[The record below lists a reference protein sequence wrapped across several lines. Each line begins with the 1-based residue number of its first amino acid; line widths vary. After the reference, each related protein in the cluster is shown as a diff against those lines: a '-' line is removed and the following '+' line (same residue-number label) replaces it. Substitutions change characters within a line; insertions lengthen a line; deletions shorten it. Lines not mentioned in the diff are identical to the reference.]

1 MAEEVSAEKAKEIVE
16 MLTGG
21 GSIDSINT
29 SLALGILPLVESIG
43 DHDLVERLVEHA
55 QKVAAYNKKIN
66 GLQVNR
72 PLNISQLV

>member
-1 MAEEVSAEKAKEIVE
+1 MAEEVSAEKAKEIIE

-43 DHDLVERLVEHA
+43 DHDLLERLVEHA
-55 QKVAAYNKKIN
+55 QKVAADEIEK
-66 GLQVNR
+66 GLS
-72 PLNISQLV
+72 LIHI

>member
-1 MAEEVSAEKAKEIVE
+1 MAEEVSAEKAKEIIE

-43 DHDLVERLVEHA
+43 DHDLLERLVEHA
-55 QKVAAYNKKIN
+55 QKVAADEIENCLLYTSPSPRDR
-66 GLQVNR
+66 G
-72 PLNISQLV
+72 

>member
-1 MAEEVSAEKAKEIVE
+1 MAEEVSAEKAKEIIE

-43 DHDLVERLVEHA
+43 DHDLIERLVCLL
-55 QKVAAYNKKIN
+55 YTSPSPRDR
-66 GLQVNR
+66 G
-72 PLNISQLV
+72 